1 MNTTHNNIFMM
12 LFCIA
17 SAVCLY
23 HSLSFYVWQWR
34 NPKANEMT
42 FYTHY
47 VDVVTWKKLPEFQ

>member
-1 MNTTHNNIFMM
+1 MKKLYSNVIP
-12 LFCIA
+12 LICALIILA
-17 SAVCLY
+17 SGY
-23 HSLSFYVWQWR
+23 HSLAFMVWQWR